1 MKYTDR
7 LIPEL
12 KTLQE
17 KREALENI
25 PEKIKILEMR
35 YSALRSSR
43 TDAEPLSGS
52 SISRREDD
60 MIGNIAERDALQG
73 DYEVTE
79 REVNWLESALHT
91 LTDAEQLVLDRA
103 YINRR
108 NGYIDLL
115 CDELGYEKTR
125 VYEIRNHALIKL
137 ARTLFGQVK
146 L

>member
-12 KTLQE
+12 KTLQD
-17 KREALENI
+17 KREALKNI
-25 PEKIKILEMR
+25 PERIKILEMQ
-35 YSALRSSR
+35 YSALRSSQ
-43 TDAEPLSGS
+43 TDAEPLSGN

-60 MIGNIAERDALQG
+60 MIGNIAERDALQR

-91 LTDAEQLVLDRA
+91 LTDTERLVLDRA
-103 YINRR
+103 FINRQK
-108 NGYIDLL
+108 GYIDLL
-115 CDELGYEKTR
+115 CDELGYER
-125 VYEIRNHALIKL
+125 AQVYNIRNNAMIKL
-137 ARTLFGQVK
+137 ARKLYGQVK